1 MGGMKAKKDIYAVI
15 LAGGRGERFWPVG
28 RHSRPKQ
35 FVDLF
40 EGKPL
45 IAHAVDRLRGLVAPS
60 HVLVITSADLV
71 RATRKA
77 LPMLA
82 PAQILG
88 EPWGRDTA
96 AACATASAWV
106 ASLGGENATVCIL
119 TADHLIAD
127 PKRFRETLAAAAEIT
142 SKKPVMSVIGI
153 KPTFPATGYGYV
165 ETGSP
170 VSGRGLPRGFRNVK
184 RFVEKPNLGTATTY
198 VESGRFSWN
207 SGMFVWRAGVFAA
220 ALEKFRPALF
230 STYRKLRDAFGKP
243 GFDRLFRAEYSDIE
257 KISVDYAV
265 MEKADNLVAA
275 RGDFGWDDVGTWVSA
290 GAHFKKADGGNA
302 VHGDVVTLAANGN
315 TVANVQKGHV
325 VALFGATDLVVV
337 HTKDATLVCPKASAD
352 GLKALVKSMAADPAH
367 AKFTR

>member
-1 MGGMKAKKDIYAVI
+1 MKAKRNIYAVI

-35 FVDLF
+35 FVDIF
-40 EGKPL
+40 GGRPL
-45 IAHAVDRLRGLVAPS
+45 IAHAVERLRGLVDPS

-71 RATRKA
+71 RATRRA

-82 PAQILG
+82 PGQILG
-88 EPWGRDTA
+88 EPQGRDTA

-106 ASLGGENATVCIL
+106 ASLGGEDATVCIL

-127 PKRFRETLAAAAEIT
+127 RKRFRETLAAAAEIT
-142 SKKPVMSVIGI
+142 AKRPVMSVIGI
-153 KPTFPATGYGYV
+153 KPSFPATGYGYI
-165 ETGSP
+165 EAGAP
-170 VSGRGLPRGFRNVK
+170 VSGSGLPSGFRRVK

-220 ALEKFRPALF
+220 ALEKFRPALH
-230 STYRKLRDAFGKP
+230 STYVKLRDAFGRP
-243 GFDRLFRAEYSDIE
+243 GFAKLFKAEYAGVE

-290 GAHFKKADGGNA
+290 GAHFAKDAGGNA
-302 VHGDVVTLAANGN
+302 VHGDVVALAAAGN

-325 VALFGATDLVVV
+325 VALFGASDLVVV
-337 HTKDATLVCPKASAD
+337 HTADATLVCPKSSAD

-367 AKFTR
+367 AKFTL